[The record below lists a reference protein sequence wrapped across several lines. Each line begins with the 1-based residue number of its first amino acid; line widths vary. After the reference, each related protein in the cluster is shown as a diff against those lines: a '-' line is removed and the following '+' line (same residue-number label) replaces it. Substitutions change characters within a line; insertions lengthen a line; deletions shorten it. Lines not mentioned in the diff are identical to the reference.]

1 VFAQEEPPFRFVS
14 TDALCRS
21 ATLTPPSPYEGE
33 GLRATELQRQHQ
45 AAATRDRD
53 AGVGVFGEVETKLQR
68 RRTRLRPTR
77 DRDAGVEMFDEVD
90 LPALIAPRDEP
101 RFRVR
106 ALAT

>member
-1 VFAQEEPPFRFVS
+1 
-14 TDALCRS
+14 
-21 ATLTPPSPYEGE
+21 
-33 GLRATELQRQHQ
+33 
-45 AAATRDRD
+45 
-53 AGVGVFGEVETKLQR
+53 VFGEVETKLQR